1 MKLVLKVLG
10 IVFLLFVVVSV
21 ISMFYLSRGLE
32 EGLNVNIA
40 PVDLILKEDGV
51 YKGSYD
57 FGRWSNEL
65 NVTVKNNRIT
75 KIEITDDMMFVN
87 PDVRNELFK
96 RVMEKQNTTV
106 DAVSGGT
113 VSCKAYLKSIE
124 NALNN

>member
-21 ISMFYLSRGLE
+21 LSMFYLSRGLE

-65 NVTVKNNRIT
+65 TITVKNNRIT

-87 PDVRNELFK
+87 PDVINELFK

>member
-1 MKLVLKVLG
+1 MEAGSAEKRSFSSL
-10 IVFLLFVVVSV
+10 STC
-21 ISMFYLSRGLE
+21 ISTFIPETFTWYLSRLHA
-32 EGLNVNIA
+32 V
-40 PVDLILKEDGV
+40 KEA
-51 YKGSYD
+51 
-57 FGRWSNEL
+57 
-65 NVTVKNNRIT
+65 KNNRIT

>member
-65 NVTVKNNRIT
+65 TITVKNNRIT

>member
-1 MKLVLKVLG
+1 MKKVLKIVG
-10 IVFLLFVVVSV
+10 IVFVLFLAVTASG
-21 ISMFYLSRGLE
+21 MFYISRGLD
-32 EGLNVNIA
+32 EGLNVNINA
-40 PVDLILKEDGV
+40 VDLSDKGDGV

-65 NVTVKNNRIT
+65 NVTVKDH
-75 KIEITDDMMFVN
+75 KIIAIDVTDDMMIVD
-87 PDVRNELFK
+87 PQVRSKLLQSVIE
-96 RVMEKQNTTV
+96 EQNTTV

>member
-21 ISMFYLSRGLE
+21 LSMFYLSRGLE

-65 NVTVKNNRIT
+65 TITVKNNRIT

-87 PDVRNELFK
+87 PDVRNDLFK

>member
-21 ISMFYLSRGLE
+21 LSMFYLSRGLE

-40 PVDLILKEDGV
+40 PVDLSLKEDGV

>member
-1 MKLVLKVLG
+1 MKAVLKVLG
-10 IVFLLFVVVSV
+10 IVILLIVVVSA
-21 ISMFYLSRGLE
+21 SGMFYISRGLK
-32 EGLNVNIA
+32 EGLEVSIN
-40 PVDLILKEDGV
+40 PVDLSLKEDGV

-65 NVTVKNNRIT
+65 NVTVENHKIT
-75 KIEITDDMMFVN
+75 KIEITDDMMIVN
-87 PDVRNELFK
+87 PEVRNVIMQ
-96 RVMEKQNTTV
+96 RVIEEQNTTV

>member
-10 IVFLLFVVVSV
+10 IVFLLYVVVSV
-21 ISMFYLSRGLE
+21 LSMFYLSRGLE

-65 NVTVKNNRIT
+65 TITVKNNRIT

>member
-21 ISMFYLSRGLE
+21 LSMFYLSRGLE

-65 NVTVKNNRIT
+65 TITVKNNRIT

-124 NALNN
+124 NALN

>member
-21 ISMFYLSRGLE
+21 LSMFYLSRGLE

-65 NVTVKNNRIT
+65 TITVKNNRIT

>member
-21 ISMFYLSRGLE
+21 LSMFYLSRGLE

-57 FGRWSNEL
+57 FGRWPNEL
-65 NVTVKNNRIT
+65 TITVKNNRIT

>member
-21 ISMFYLSRGLE
+21 LSMFYLSRGLE
-32 EGLNVNIA
+32 EGLNENIA

-65 NVTVKNNRIT
+65 TITVKNNRIT

>member
-1 MKLVLKVLG
+1 
-10 IVFLLFVVVSV
+10 
-21 ISMFYLSRGLE
+21 MFYLSRGLE

-65 NVTVKNNRIT
+65 TITVKNNRIT

>member
-1 MKLVLKVLG
+1 MKVVLKVLG
-10 IVFLLFVVVSV
+10 IIVLLFIVVAASG
-21 ISMFYLSRGLE
+21 MFYISRGLE
-32 EGLNVNIA
+32 EGLNVKIN
-40 PVDLILKEDGV
+40 PVDLSLKEDGV

-65 NVTVKNNRIT
+65 NVTVKDHKIT
-75 KIEITDDMMFVN
+75 NIEVTDDMMIVN
-87 PDVRNELFK
+87 PEVRSAIFQRVINE
-96 RVMEKQNTTV
+96 QDTAV